1 MMKVSLIGLGAGMN
15 TVISDAQRA
24 VENADILIGAPRL
37 LELVRSAYPESR
49 QEFRQEIWPGR
60 IADLLLEKKEEWG
73 NLNVALLFSGDTG
86 FYSGAGSFLREYRK
100 RLPENMDPMSREAE
114 AFSGFSLEEF
124 PGISSIQMLSSAVG
138 KPWQDWT
145 LVSAHGRDCDP
156 AAAVRKGKNAFFLT
170 GGSTGAQKL
179 CQDLCDAGLEEQKV
193 WIGENLGMSGQKI
206 TACSCREAAE
216 QSFSSLAVVL
226 VEGMRDS
233 YPACGI
239 PDEAFIRGKVPMTKR
254 MVRMAVSSIL
264 QISPEETVWDVGAGT
279 GSVSVELA
287 RQAAGGIVYAVE
299 CKEEACGL
307 IRQNQKRFH
316 LGNLEIIQGEA
327 PEVLR
332 DLPAADAVFI
342 GGSNGNIED
351 IIREA
356 ADKNPEVRIVFTGI
370 VLETV
375 LQGMEALKKLG
386 QDPEITQLAVSRSKT
401 VGSRGIHMMTA
412 ENPIYIVRGQKE

>member
-1 MMKVSLIGLGAGMN
+1 MKVSLIGLGAGMN
-15 TVISDAQRA
+15 TVIAEAREA

-60 IADLLLEKKEEWG
+60 IADLLMEKKEEWG
-73 NLNVALLFSGDTG
+73 KLKVALLFSGDTG

-124 PGISSIQMLSSAVG
+124 PGISSIQMLSSAIG

-156 AAAVRKGKNAFFLT
+156 AAAVRKGKDAFFLT

-179 CQDLCDAGLEEQKV
+179 CQELCHAGLEEQKV
-193 WIGENLGMSGQKI
+193 WIGENLGMSRQKI

-216 QSFSSLAVVL
+216 IAFSSLAVAL
-226 VEGMRDS
+226 VEGVQDL

-239 PDEAFIRGKVPMTKR
+239 PDEAFIRGKVPMTKK
-254 MVRMAVSSIL
+254 MIRMALSSLL
-264 QISPEETVWDVGAGT
+264 QISPEETVWDIGAGT

-299 CKEEACGL
+299 CKEEACSL
-307 IRQNQKRFH
+307 IQQNRRKFH
-316 LGNLEIIQGEA
+316 LGNLEIIKGEA
-327 PEVLR
+327 PEALQN
-332 DLPAADAVFI
+332 LPEPDVVFI
-342 GGSNGNIED
+342 GGSNGHIEEV
-351 IIREA
+351 IRA
-356 ADKNPEVRIVFTGI
+356 AVEKNPQVRIAFTGI

-375 LQGMEALKKLG
+375 LQGMDALEKLG
-386 QDPEITQLAVSRSKT
+386 KDPDIMQISVSRSKT

-412 ENPIYIVRGQKE
+412 ENPIYIVSAIKE